1 MRANAVISPL
11 IFKERFTFFWKRNHA
26 PSPAKTIKIEKKK
39 NEMSVV
45 VVACSD
51 TESVS
56 TSVVMKKGFAA
67 LRYLND
73 GKVITPEEII
83 AIPAII
89 APPKSA
95 RLLRNWSLLIILLI
109 ITHATRNAVHPIRKN
124 PFRLEINP
132 IPVFSN
138 NPVTKRKT
146 DVKITEAHM
155 MNLLSFLRNGNARK
169 KSPIGNMKNWTPPH
183 EARPNASKI
192 PAPTIFTM
200 ETFPLPD
207 FIPLISR

>member
-1 MRANAVISPL
+1 
-11 IFKERFTFFWKRNHA
+11 
-26 PSPAKTIKIEKKK
+26 
-39 NEMSVV
+39 MSMVD
-45 VVACSD
+45 VACSD

-56 TSVVMKKGFAA
+56 VSVVIKRGFAA

-89 APPKSA
+89 APPKST
-95 RLLRNWSLLIILLI
+95 RPLRNWALPILLI
-109 ITHATRNAVHPIRKN
+109 IIHDTRNTVHPIRKN
-124 PFRLEINP
+124 PLRFEINAN
-132 IPVFSN
+132 PVLSY
-138 NPVTKRKT
+138 NPVTKKNT
-146 DVKITEAHM
+146 DVKITEVHM

-169 KSPIGNMKNWTPPH
+169 KSPIGSMKNWTPPH

-192 PAPTIFTM
+192 PAPTIFAT
-200 ETFPLPD
+200 ETFPLSD

>member
-1 MRANAVISPL
+1 M
-11 IFKERFTFFWKRNHA
+11 
-26 PSPAKTIKIEKKK
+26 
-39 NEMSVV
+39 V

-56 TSVVMKKGFAA
+56 MSVVIKNGFAA

-73 GKVITPEEII
+73 GKLITPEETI

-95 RLLRNWSLLIILLI
+95 KPLRNWALLIILLI
-109 ITHATRNAVHPIRKN
+109 IVNATRNTVHPIRKN
-124 PFRLEINP
+124 PLRLEINV
-132 IPVFSN
+132 IPVLSN
-138 NPVTKRKT
+138 DAVTKMNT
-146 DVKITEAHM
+146 DVKITEVNM

-192 PAPTIFTM
+192 APPTIFAM
-200 ETFPLPD
+200 ETFPLSD
-207 FIPLISR
+207 FIPLRRR